1 MSAKDTSAPA
11 ERFNPLASLL
21 LWVLIALAAFTFPR
35 PPTLELDASW
45 RMTMGYAFAHGLQ
58 MGTDLVFTYGPLGFV
73 MGKTYWGQLFWEMIA
88 FQAFQAAL
96 VAWLFV
102 SVGRRLSG
110 LHRVAFFAFAVLFGV
125 VYEDALEMIAIALLG
140 WRLVLKADKDEPRTD
155 WLAAALLALYGAV
168 KFTNLLLA
176 GFAVAI
182 AIGLALYRHA
192 PRVAAHIAAI
202 FAATTVALWLLCGQN
217 PLNIPAYLIASL
229 EVSSGYNN
237 AMSLPTPQA
246 PFVSGLIVAGLLLPA
261 LAFHVCTSE
270 RRPRAIATAALCA
283 AFLFLNW
290 KHGFVR
296 ADGHMI
302 GFFICALLPITA
314 FPRLFGVTNRW
325 IAYLVLLPAGLFAV
339 LGIEQALP
347 GMARGIIAQQQDRVW
362 SNIHSF
368 THWQEFRDGL
378 RAKMHDQRVQNDLH
392 DVRDRIGGATVD
404 VLGFEQAIA
413 LFNKFNYRPRPAFQS
428 YGVYNAPLARRNLD
442 YYAAAAAPAYAL
454 LKIQTIDGRLATMD
468 DPLLLNYFLHAYDYV
483 LEEKGWQLWRR
494 RPDAPAAERVAPRRL
509 RTVSA
514 AIGQFV
520 DLGELS
526 HQPLWVTVD
535 LRPSLFGRIR
545 DFVYKQPLVSLVVED
560 TAGGTSRYRLPPDA
574 GRAGFMLNP
583 IVENV
588 ADFIAFGGGQPARRV
603 ARLSVEVDDGRAWF
617 KSQAE
622 IGLFAL
628 TSADT
633 AQRYRNTLERARLA
647 ALGVPPASIKAYAAP
662 AEGRIDGHPVLVAHA
677 PSRIEYSVPAGATAI
692 SGRFGIL
699 PAAYEGDAR
708 TNGAEFRVV
717 AADGPVERVLFTRY
731 LDPRNNPAD
740 RGLQTFSAPL
750 AAIADGRVFLV
761 IDSGPGGDNG
771 WDWTAWSGVE
781 IR

>member
-1 MSAKDTSAPA
+1 MSAKDSSAPA
-11 ERFNPLASLL
+11 ERLNPLGSVL

-58 MGTDLVFTYGPLGFV
+58 MGKDLVFTYGPLGFV

-88 FQAFQAAL
+88 FQALQSVLA
-96 VAWLFV
+96 AWLLV
-102 SVGRRLSG
+102 SVGRRLPG
-110 LHRVAFFAFAVLFGV
+110 LQRVAFIAFAILFGV
-125 VYEDALEMIAIALLG
+125 VYEDALEMIVIALLG
-140 WRLVLKADKDEPRTD
+140 WRLIRKADKDSPRTG
-155 WLAAALLALYGAV
+155 WFSAVLLALYGAI

-182 AIGLALYRHA
+182 AVALALYRRA
-192 PRVAAHIAAI
+192 PRIAAGI
-202 FAATTVALWLLCGQN
+202 ATVFAGATVALWLLCGQN
-217 PLNIPAYLIASL
+217 PLHIPAYLLASL

-237 AMSLPTPQA
+237 GMSLPTPQA
-246 PFVSGLIVAGLLLPA
+246 PFISGLVVAGLLVLA
-261 LAFHVCTSE
+261 LAFHLCTSK
-270 RRPRAIATAALCA
+270 RRSLAIATTALCA

-325 IAYLVLLPAGLFAV
+325 ITYLVLLPAGLLAV
-339 LGIEQALP
+339 LGIDQALP
-347 GMARGIIAQQQDRVW
+347 GMARGIFAQQQDRVW
-362 SNIHSF
+362 GNIQSF
-368 THWQEFRDGL
+368 AHWQEFRDGL

-392 DVRDRIGGATVD
+392 DVRDHIGGATID
-404 VLGFEQAIA
+404 VLGFEQAVA
-413 LFNKFNYRPRPAFQS
+413 LFNKFNYRPRPVFQS
-428 YGVYNAPLARRNLD
+428 YSAYNAPLARRNLD
-442 YYAAAAAPAYAL
+442 YYASAGAPEFAL
-454 LKIQTIDGRLATMD
+454 LKIQTIDNRLASMD
-468 DPLLLNYFLHAYDYV
+468 DPLLLNYFLHSYDYV
-483 LEEKGWQLWRR
+483 LEEKGWQLWHR

-514 AIGQFV
+514 SVGQSV
-520 DLGELS
+520 DLGDLS
-526 HQPLWVTVD
+526 QQPLWVTVD
-535 LRPSLFGRIR
+535 IRPSLLGRIR
-545 DFVYKQPLVSLVVED
+545 DFIYKQPLVHIVVED

-583 IVENV
+583 LVENV
-588 ADFIAFGGGQPARRV
+588 ADFNAFGGGQPSRRV
-603 ARLSVEVDDGRAWF
+603 ARLSVEVDDGRSFF
-617 KSQAE
+617 KPQAE

-628 TSADT
+628 TPSDA
-633 AQRYRNTLERARLA
+633 AQRRQNTLERARLA

-677 PSRIEYSVPAGATAI
+677 PSRIEYAVPAGATAI
-692 SGRFGIL
+692 SGRFGVL

-750 AAIADGRVFLV
+750 TSIADGRVFLV
-761 IDSGPGGDNG
+761 IDAGPGGDNG